1 MEKLKKIF
9 GGILILMLLTITLTA
24 CTKDKTKTEKEILE
38 DIKTNDDY
46 FSTYNLNVDSF
57 EVTKRQTN
65 QESKS
70 DYVWCD
76 VTASND
82 DFTYNAQYEVT
93 YGLYNDGWLLDS
105 CYNDYFDYSA
115 NWYPSEEDAKEYFD
129 EINSD
134 LIFDDFVFNGESD
147 KGNTYITYSGTIS
160 GEREGKYLISDYDLT
175 LSYTFYPNQG
185 WVENLS
191 EIPTYRTYD
200 ILGEWAGENR
210 GDIFNINFIDT
221 TYNAD
226 NDVIYV
232 NFEYNRY
239 SEATKRNYYSDD
251 IETRKIIN
259 SSYSDCDF
267 IVIYN
272 GLNIEF
278 YDSSKGAD
286 RDGIYCFGPY
296 YTDGYELIKQ

>member
-1 MEKLKKIF
+1 M
-9 GGILILMLLTITLTA
+9 
-24 CTKDKTKTEKEILE
+24 EKEILE

-46 FSTYNLNVDSF
+46 FSTYNLSVDSF

-65 QESKS
+65 QESKR

-129 EINSD
+129 EMKYD
-134 LIFDDFVFNGESD
+134 LIFDDFVFNGESY
-147 KGNTYITYSGTIS
+147 KENNYIEYSGTIS

-185 WVENLS
+185 WVETLS
-191 EIPTYRTYD
+191 EIPIYRTYD
-200 ILGEWAGENR
+200 ILGEWYGEK
-210 GDIFNINFIDT
+210 GQDYYSFNFIDT

-232 NFEYNRY
+232 NFEYTGYFASAHMDLGGNGIK
-239 SEATKRNYYSDD
+239 TGK
-251 IETRKIIN
+251 
-259 SSYSDCDF
+259 
-267 IVIYN
+267 IYN
-272 GLNIEF
+272 FNSEKTFMSWGTGSLESFVYF

-286 RDGIYCFGPY
+286 KDGVY
-296 YTDGYELIKQ
+296 YDRIELIKQ

>member
-1 MEKLKKIF
+1 MEKFKKLF
-9 GGILILMLLTITLTA
+9 GGILILMLLIITLTA

-46 FSTYNLNVDSF
+46 FSTYNLNIDSF

-185 WVENLS
+185 WIETLS

-200 ILGEWAGENR
+200 ILGEWVGESKYT
-210 GDIFNINFIDT
+210 IYSFNFIDT

-226 NDVIYV
+226 NDSLYL
-232 NFEYNRY
+232 NCKFSYYDKLRDEYHVR
-239 SEATKRNYYSDD
+239 DG
-251 IETRKIIN
+251 IETGKIWDFN
-259 SSYSDCDF
+259 SEKALMTWGTGSLMSFFD
-267 IVIYN
+267 
-272 GLNIEF
+272 F

-286 RDGIYCFGPY
+286 KDGVY
-296 YTDGYELIKQ
+296 YEGFELIKQ